1 MMDNDVKVVQGG
13 TLIDGTGSKPM
24 RNSVIIIENK
34 TITKIGQI
42 GHINIPNHAEVFN
55 ATGKYVMPGLIDC
68 HTHLYSIASSLKSTG
83 FGLLEWSHVDRA
95 VRSVAVAKALLDE
108 GITTIRDVG
117 SCGNIDLALR
127 DAINDGVISGPRILG
142 CGEGITCT
150 GGHVDF
156 DKHVRYLAFH
166 KIAAPTFHTVDG
178 VNEVLKAVRQ
188 QAKLGADWI
197 KFWASG
203 GILETTERAFKREF
217 SDEEIN
223 GLVQEATRMKLP
235 VAVHALSPDSIK
247 VCVEAGV
254 RSVEHA
260 IFSDEESIRMM
271 RENGT
276 FLVPTLMVYELLAHD
291 ESLPISISRAANR
304 ATVALERTLRMAQN
318 ADVPIVMGTDS
329 GMVLHDKCR
338 SWELELMVKKGLT
351 PLESIQAATINAAK
365 CLGLED
371 QIGSLEPGKSGD
383 LLVIEGNP
391 LEDIRVLQEK
401 QYVKLVMKEGKVY
414 AMRF

>member
-1 MMDNDVKVVQGG
+1 MSNDVKVIHGG
-13 TLIDGTGSKPM
+13 TLIDGTGSTPM

-34 TITKIGQI
+34 TISRIGQI
-42 GHINIPNHAEVFN
+42 GHITMPNRAEVFN
-55 ATGKYVMPGLIDC
+55 AKGKYVIPGLIDC
-68 HTHLYSIASSLKSTG
+68 HTHVYSIASSLKSTG

-95 VRSVAVAKALLDE
+95 IRSVAVAKDFLNE

-197 KFWASG
+197 KYWASG
-203 GILETTERAFKREF
+203 GILETSERAFTREF
-217 SDEEIN
+217 SDEEIQV
-223 GLVQEATRMKLP
+223 LVQEATRARLP
-235 VAVHALSPDSIK
+235 VAVHALSPDSIAIS
-247 VCVEAGV
+247 VEAGV
-254 RSVEHA
+254 RSVEHG

-271 RENGT
+271 KEKET
-276 FLVPTLMVYELLAHD
+276 FLVPTLMVYELLARD
-291 ESLPISISRAANR
+291 ASLPLATSRAAKR
-304 ATVALERTLRMAQN
+304 ATVALERTLRMAN
-318 ADVPIVMGTDS
+318 AAGVPIVMGTDS
-329 GMVLHDKCR
+329 GMVFHDKCR
-338 SWELELMVKKGLT
+338 TWELELMVKKGLT
-351 PLESIQAATINAAK
+351 PMESIQAATRNAAK
-365 CLGLED
+365 CLGLD
-371 QIGSLEPGKSGD
+371 NQIGTLEPGMFGD
-383 LLVIEGNP
+383 LLIIEGNP
-391 LEDIRVLQEK
+391 LKDISVLQVK
-401 QYVKLVMKEGKVY
+401 QNIKLVMKEGEVY
-414 AMRF
+414 VKRF